1 MINGL
6 VDTTSIIHLY
16 RRILPAYKWLATQSM
31 PLGVVST
38 TWFEVLI
45 GAKNKHQQTAC
56 IGILQQFT
64 RCYLTEADQDWAITQ
79 FERFQFSHH
88 IGYND
93 CLIAAVAYRL
103 QIPLYTHNIKHMQ
116 PLLGVL
122 AVQPYQH

>member
-16 RRILPAYKWLATQSM
+16 RRILPAYQWIATQSI

-64 RCYLTEADQDWAITQ
+64 RCYLTEADQHDDSRKTKRIWTSTCHSNTENETTYSVIHTVSRDG
-79 FERFQFSHH
+79 FR
-88 IGYND
+88 
-93 CLIAAVAYRL
+93 
-103 QIPLYTHNIKHMQ
+103 K
-116 PLLGVL
+116 
-122 AVQPYQH
+122 